1 MYFGDYRFSE
11 DLDFSA
17 VDAPRGEDMARA
29 VGVAVGAAERLL
41 LEEGRFRLEFDRPSE
56 RGPHPGGQ
64 DAFRVR
70 AAFPW
75 QSAPQVRVKLEI
87 THDEPVLL
95 PPVRLPII
103 HAYEALGHVLPP
115 GELATYSLEEVVA
128 EKLRALRQTQ
138 QQLERRGWNK
148 PRARDYYDLWWLL
161 RQKERPVDRAVVAG
175 ILGAKMAA
183 RGVGFAGTD
192 DFFTPQLVTEAQRNW
207 RANLGTF
214 VRSLPDVDTVLLEL
228 RPLVAAIVEA
238 ARARPA

>member
-56 RGPHPGGQ
+56 
-64 DAFRVR
+64 
-70 AAFPW
+70 
-75 QSAPQVRVKLEI
+75 SAPQVRVKLEI

-214 VRSLPDVDTVLLEL
+214 VRSLPDLDTVLAEL
-228 RPLVAAIVEA
+228 RPLAATIVEA
-238 ARARPA
+238 AGGRPA